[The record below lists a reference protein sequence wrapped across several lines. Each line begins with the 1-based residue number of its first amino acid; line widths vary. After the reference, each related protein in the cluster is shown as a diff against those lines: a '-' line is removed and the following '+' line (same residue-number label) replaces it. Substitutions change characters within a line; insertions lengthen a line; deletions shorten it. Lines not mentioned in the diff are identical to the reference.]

1 MLFFLYHVF
10 LRVSSVFL
18 FVCLPACGILHLFC
32 ISSKFSYG
40 ASILIEKVNPYFA
53 NEAVLYVHCQ
63 YSMISQ
69 NFLAPFMISF
79 LDVHCH
85 WSQTLNLGLFFKHF
99 LVNCLEIVLNILF
112 MLKKMQSFSRV
123 CGDVNMIFFLLDWCF
138 QLWLE
143 LVFLIEMK
151 IVEFVVSQWI
161 WIRLVTGIFLSQHNR
176 FLSLFHTS

>member
-1 MLFFLYHVF
+1 
-10 LRVSSVFL
+10 
-18 FVCLPACGILHLFC
+18 LPACGILHLFC

-112 MLKKMQSFSRV
+112 MLKKKCKV
-123 CGDVNMIFFLLDWCF
+123 F
-138 QLWLE
+138 QGC
-143 LVFLIEMK
+143 
-151 IVEFVVSQWI
+151 VVMWI
-161 WIRLVTGIFLSQHNR
+161 WFFFYLIDAFSFGWNWSFWLKWKLLNLLCLSE
-176 FLSLFHTS
+176 FGLGW

>member
-112 MLKKMQSFSRV
+112 MLQKNAKFFKGV
-123 CGDVNMIFFLLDWCF
+123 WWCEYDFFLLDWCF

-143 LVFLIEMK
+143 LVFWLK
-151 IVEFVVSQWI
+151 WKLLNLLCLSEFGLGW
-161 WIRLVTGIFLSQHNR
+161 
-176 FLSLFHTS
+176 

>member
-1 MLFFLYHVF
+1 MQLCPDKSQMLFFLYHVF

-112 MLKKMQSFSRV
+112 MLKKNAKFFKGVWWCEYDFFFTWLMLSALAGIGLFDWNENCWICCVS
-123 CGDVNMIFFLLDWCF
+123 VNLD
-138 QLWLE
+138 
-143 LVFLIEMK
+143 
-151 IVEFVVSQWI
+151 
-161 WIRLVTGIFLSQHNR
+161 
-176 FLSLFHTS
+176 

>member
-1 MLFFLYHVF
+1 MIFFLYDVF
-10 LRVSSVFL
+10 LRVSSVFR

-40 ASILIEKVNPYFA
+40 ASILIEKVNLYFA

-69 NFLAPFMISF
+69 NFLAPFMVSF

-85 WSQTLNLGLFFKHF
+85 WSQTLNLGLFFKH

-112 MLKKMQSFSRV
+112 MLKKKCKV
-123 CGDVNMIFFLLDWCF
+123 F
-138 QLWLE
+138 QE
-143 LVFLIEMK
+143 C
-151 IVEFVVSQWI
+151 VVMWI
-161 WIRLVTGIFLSQHNR
+161 WFFFTWLMLSALAGIG
-176 FLSLFHTS
+176 LFEWNENCWICCVSVNLG

>member
-1 MLFFLYHVF
+1 
-10 LRVSSVFL
+10 
-18 FVCLPACGILHLFC
+18 LPACGILHLFC

-112 MLKKMQSFSRV
+112 MLQKNAKFFKCV
-123 CGDVNMIFFLLDWCF
+123 WWCEYDFFLLDWCF

-143 LVFLIEMK
+143 LVFWLK
-151 IVEFVVSQWI
+151 WKLLNLLCLSEFGLGW
-161 WIRLVTGIFLSQHNR
+161 
-176 FLSLFHTS
+176 

>member
-1 MLFFLYHVF
+1 
-10 LRVSSVFL
+10 
-18 FVCLPACGILHLFC
+18 LPACGILHLFC

-40 ASILIEKVNPYFA
+40 ASILIEKVNLYFA

-69 NFLAPFMISF
+69 NFLAPFMVSF

-123 CGDVNMIFFLLDWCF
+123 CGDVNMIFFLT
-138 QLWLE
+138 WLMLSALAGIGLFE
-143 LVFLIEMK
+143 WNENCWICC
-151 IVEFVVSQWI
+151 VSVN
-161 WIRLVTGIFLSQHNR
+161 LG
-176 FLSLFHTS
+176 